1 MRAAVCVRAGGPEVL
16 EIRELPVPAVR
27 DGWSLVQVKGAGL
40 NRSELR
46 TRQGHSPNVTF
57 PRVLGIECVG
67 IVAASTDPTLPEG
80 TTVAAVMG
88 EMGREFDGG
97 YAEYA
102 LLPNS
107 LLMPVTT
114 TLPWDVLAALPE
126 TYLTAQ
132 GSLDAL
138 GVVPGGQGRLLI
150 RGGTSSVGMAAASI
164 ASGYGIETAAT
175 TRRPGKIDALT
186 AAGADYAL
194 VDDGGSLAA
203 SVHAVWPE
211 GPDYVLDLVG
221 ASTAV
226 DSLRL
231 VRRGGTVCMAGSLS
245 GWLIPDFEPIA
256 MIPSGT
262 RLTAFH
268 SDDLKGSAGT
278 AVVAAGHPR
287 GRGRRLPAQRRPRLR
302 PGRHRRRPPVHGEQ
316 PSHREACRDALA
328 APASPRPGHGEGRP
342 EADPGG
348 PSPPARPRK

>member
-1 MRAAVCVRAGGPEVL
+1 MRDDLHAGSRTTMRAAVCVRAGGPEVL

-27 DGWSLVQVKGAGL
+27 EGWSLVRVKGAGL

-46 TRQGHSPNVTF
+46 TRQGHSPNVKF

-67 IVAASTDPTLPEG
+67 TVAASTDPMVPDG

-138 GVVPGGQGRLLI
+138 GIAPGDRARLLI

-164 ASGYGIETAAT
+164 ASGYGVETAST
-175 TRRPGKIDALT
+175 TRRQDRIGALT
-186 AAGADYAL
+186 AAGVDHPL
-194 VDDGGSLAA
+194 VDDGGSLAER
-203 SVHAVWPE
+203 VHSVWPE

-221 ASTAV
+221 TSTAV
-226 DSLRL
+226 DSLQL
-231 VRRGGTVCMAGSLS
+231 VRRGGTVCVAGSLS
-245 GWLIPDFEPIA
+245 GWLIPDFQPVA

-268 SDDLKGSAGT
+268 SDNLKGSAGT
-278 AVVAAGHPR
+278 TALQRVVHQIEAEVYRPNVDRVFGLDDVVAA
-287 GRGRRLPAQRRPRLR
+287 
-302 PGRHRRRPPVHGEQ
+302 HRYMENDQ
-316 PSHREACRDALA
+316 A
-328 APASPRPGHGEGRP
+328 AGKVVVVP
-342 EADPGG
+342 
-348 PSPPARPRK
+348 

>member
-1 MRAAVCVRAGGPEVL
+1 MRAAVCVQAGGPEVL
-16 EIRELPVPAVR
+16 RIREVPVPAVR
-27 DGWSLVQVKGAGL
+27 AGWSLVRVKGAGL

-46 TRQGHSPNVTF
+46 TRQGHSPNVRF

-67 IVAASTDPTLPEG
+67 VVAVSTDPALPAG

-102 LLPNS
+102 LLPNA

-132 GSLDAL
+132 GALDAL
-138 GVVPGGQGRLLI
+138 GIAPGDRGRLLI

-164 ASGYGIETAAT
+164 AAGYGVETAAT
-175 TRRPGKIDALT
+175 TRRQDKTDALT
-186 AAGADYAL
+186 AAG
-194 VDDGGSLAA
+194 VDHAILDTGGSLTDD
-203 SVHAVWPE
+203 VHAIWPD
-211 GPDYVLDLVG
+211 GPDHVLDLVG
-221 ASTAV
+221 ASTAA

-231 VRRGGTVCMAGSLS
+231 VRRGGTVCVAGSLS

-268 SDDLKGSAGT
+268 SDDLKGGAGAT
-278 AVVAAGHPR
+278 LLRRIVQQVEAGLYRPNLDRVFGLDDIVAAHRHMENDQAAGKVVV
-287 GRGRRLPAQRRPRLR
+287 LP
-302 PGRHRRRPPVHGEQ
+302 
-316 PSHREACRDALA
+316 
-328 APASPRPGHGEGRP
+328 
-342 EADPGG
+342 
-348 PSPPARPRK
+348 

>member
-1 MRAAVCVRAGGPEVL
+1 MSTTMRAAVCVRAGGPEVL

-27 DGWSLVQVKGAGL
+27 EGWSLVQVKGAGL

-67 IVAASTDPTLPEG
+67 IVAASTDPVLPDG

-88 EMGREFDGG
+88 EMGRDFDGG

-114 TLPWDVLAALPE
+114 ALPWDVLAALPE

-132 GSLDAL
+132 GSLDAM
-138 GVVPGGQGRLLI
+138 GVAPGGQGRLLI

-164 ASGYGIETAAT
+164 ASGYGLKTAAT
-175 TRRPGKIDALT
+175 TRRQGRTGALT

-203 SVHAVWPE
+203 SVHAIWPE
-211 GPDYVLDLVG
+211 GPDYVLELVG
-221 ASTAV
+221 ASTMA
-226 DSLRL
+226 DSLHL
-231 VRRGGTVCMAGSLS
+231 VRRGGTVCMTGTLS
-245 GWLIPDFEPIA
+245 GWATPDFEPVA
-256 MIPSGT
+256 MIPPGT
-262 RLTAFH
+262 KLTAFH
-268 SDDLKGSAGT
+268 SDDLKGGAGT
-278 AVVAAGHPR
+278 TVLQRIVHEVEAGVYRPNVDRIFGLDDIVAA
-287 GRGRRLPAQRRPRLR
+287 
-302 PGRHRRRPPVHGEQ
+302 HRYMEDNQATGKVVMMP
-316 PSHREACRDALA
+316 
-328 APASPRPGHGEGRP
+328 
-342 EADPGG
+342 
-348 PSPPARPRK
+348 

>member
-16 EIRELPVPAVR
+16 EIRAVPVPAVR
-27 DGWSLVQVKGAGL
+27 EGWSLVRVKGAGL

-46 TRQGHSPNVTF
+46 TRQGHSPSVTF

-67 IVAASTDPTLPEG
+67 VVAASSDPTLPEG

-97 YAEYA
+97 YAQYA

-114 TLPWDVLAALPE
+114 ALPWEVLAALPE

-138 GVVPGGQGRLLI
+138 GVVPGGHGRLLI

-164 ASGYGIETAAT
+164 ASGHGVETAAT
-175 TRRPGKIDALT
+175 TRRQGKTGALT
-186 AAGADYAL
+186 AAGVDHVL

-203 SVHAVWPE
+203 RVHAVWPE

-221 ASTAV
+221 ASTLA

-231 VRRGGTVCMAGSLS
+231 VRRGGTVCMTGTLS
-245 GWLIPDFEPIA
+245 GWLIPDFEPVA

-268 SDDLKGSAGT
+268 SDDLKGSAG
-278 AVVAAGHPR
+278 APVLQRVVHEIEAGVYRPNLDRVFRLDDIVAAHRYMENDEATGKLVV
-287 GRGRRLPAQRRPRLR
+287 LP
-302 PGRHRRRPPVHGEQ
+302 
-316 PSHREACRDALA
+316 
-328 APASPRPGHGEGRP
+328 
-342 EADPGG
+342 
-348 PSPPARPRK
+348 